1 MSKIM
6 RQVQRE
12 IKRHRKDF
20 EDQRTLEVAVLA
32 QVLGEAM
39 VEDDTEEL
47 TWEDDDNDFILTRK
61 SK

>member
-12 IKRHRKDF
+12 MKKHRKDF
-20 EDQRTLEVAVLA
+20 DDQRTLEVAVLA

-47 TWEDDDNDFILTRK
+47 TWEDESSDFVLKRK

>member
-12 IKRHRKDF
+12 MKKHRKDF

-39 VEDDTEEL
+39 SGRRYGRTDMG
-47 TWEDDDNDFILTRK
+47 R
-61 SK
+61 